1 MYLVTG
7 CAGFIGFHV
16 ARTLLERDEAVVGL
30 DNLNP
35 YYSVAL
41 KRARLAELER
51 SQHFRFCEVDIADQ
65 NGVRSALAGL
75 AIRKV
80 IHLAAQAG
88 VRHSL
93 THPQDYVSA
102 NVAGHVNILEY
113 YRSRGDLESVV
124 YASSSSV
131 YGRNTELPFSETD
144 RVDQP
149 ASLYGATKR
158 ADELISYSYSDL
170 YGLPLTGLRFFSVY
184 GPWGRPDMA
193 MWLFAEA
200 ILSGRPIKV
209 FNHGAMRRDFTY
221 IDDIVRGVLAISDSP
236 PKTNEGPPHRLYN
249 IGNNK
254 SEHLL
259 HMIELLEISLARK
272 ADKEMLPMQAGD
284 VAESCADIDAIRRD
298 YGFEP
303 ATPIEIGIPRF
314 VEWFLSWRASR
325 SGENH
330 EGRSTR
336 IG

>member
-16 ARTLLERDEAVVGL
+16 ARHLLAHGEAVVGV

-51 SQHFRFCEVDIADQ
+51 LKSFEFRLVNIAD
-65 NGVRSALAGL
+65 RDELREALSGL
-75 AIRKV
+75 AVNKV

-88 VRHSL
+88 VRHSI

-113 YRSRGDLESVV
+113 CRSRGDFESMV

-131 YGRNTELPFSETD
+131 YGRNTKLPFSETD
-144 RVDQP
+144 RVEKP

-193 MWLFAEA
+193 MWLFTEA
-200 ILSGRPIKV
+200 ILSGQPIKV

-221 IDDIVRGVLAISDSP
+221 IDDVVRGVLAVSNSA

-259 HMIELLEISLARK
+259 HMIELLEVSLGRK

-303 ATPIEIGIPRF
+303 TTPIEVGIPRF
-314 VEWFLSWRASR
+314 VEWYLSWREAS
-325 SGENH
+325 G
-330 EGRSTR
+330 G
-336 IG
+336 I